1 MSTKENLPY
10 VSMIKLKK
18 TLLPHQN
25 VLMSHPL
32 YYSISNQEETKLF
45 MQNHIFAVWDFMS
58 LLKTL
63 QNFFTCTTI
72 PWIPKPNAKLAHFL
86 NEIVLGEECDD
97 LGSGDANT
105 AISHYELYVSAMKE
119 IGAETAPIE
128 YFIGKLQKGM
138 KWRDALKKTEDSYK
152 NLSLSPF
159 TFEFVNK
166 TITLCETSEAHSV
179 ASAFLFG
186 REDPI
191 PIMFTNILDNLE
203 KKQLN
208 CSNLKK
214 YLARHIEID
223 GRTHSILA
231 EKLIIEACSDNE
243 KKWKDVEEVAI
254 ASIKNRVKLWDGILE
269 ELNKK
274 LHTKANL

>member
-1 MSTKENLPY
+1 MSTKVNPPIESLQ
-10 VSMIKLKK
+10 KLKS
-18 TLLPHQN
+18 TLLPHQK

-32 YYSISNQEETKLF
+32 YTSISTQEETRLF

-58 LLKTL
+58 LVKTL

-72 PWIPKPNAKLAHFL
+72 PWKPKPDAKLAHFL

-138 KWRDALKKTEDSYK
+138 KWKDALKKTKELYS
-152 NLSLSPF
+152 NSSLAPF

-166 TITLCETSEAHSV
+166 TITLCETSEAHVV

-191 PIMFTNILDNLE
+191 PKMFTNILSNLE
-203 KKQLN
+203 KKQLF
-208 CSNLKK
+208 CPNLKL
-214 YLARHIEID
+214 YLERHIEVD
-223 GRTHSILA
+223 GGSHSILG
-231 EKLIIEACSDNE
+231 EKLIIDVCGDSD
-243 KKWKDVEEVAI
+243 KKWKDAEEVAI
-254 ASIKNRVKLWDGILE
+254 ESISNRVKLWDGVLE
-269 ELNKK
+269 EIKEK
-274 LHTKANL
+274 LHTKVTL